1 MTHLARFSRLAA
13 PILALGVGACN
24 PPPESTPPDTQPPV
38 ATPLPATHVFL
49 HGSVW
54 TADPDS
60 AWAQA
65 VAVAG
70 TEIVY
75 VGDDE
80 GARTH
85 IGEATQVHDLSGKM
99 LLPGFHD
106 AHAHVFAA
114 GGALGECDLQDQR
127 DLALLRAALETC
139 AANRD
144 YGPDEWVIGYRW
156 PLAAFENGTP
166 PKAWLDDAFDGRPAF
181 FLDSFAHS
189 GWVSS
194 RALEIAGIDAMTPDP
209 PQGRVEHG
217 PDGQPNGVLRDDA
230 MELVTRHMPQRTD
243 AQMAESLARGLAE
256 AARFGI
262 TAYIDPGID
271 GRQASIYR
279 QTDLA
284 GGLTARVLASLS
296 PNQEAASRF
305 GVEIWPLVAQ
315 RKTLESARFKTH
327 SVKVYIDGVIETETS
342 FMLAPYLSGSN
353 FPPFY
358 PPDELNELYR
368 RLDAEGLQIHTHAIG
383 DAAIRQALDAY
394 EYARAANGPGDN
406 RHQIVHLQL
415 IDEADIPR
423 FAELSVAANFQG
435 LWAYPDDYIE
445 MAVPMVGEERVQQF
459 YRLASVQRAGGL
471 LVGGS
476 DWDVSSLNPLD
487 AIETMVRRQ
496 DPWAADGPEL
506 GDGERI
512 DLETALAM
520 YTRNAAHIMR
530 LEAKSGMLK
539 PGMQADMVVLDR
551 NLFDIPPAAINDA
564 AVELTLVGGEIVYR
578 RD

>member
-1 MTHLARFSRLAA
+1 MTQIARLTRNGLLIPALLLAA
-13 PILALGVGACN
+13 CGPA
-24 PPPESTPPDTQPPV
+24 PESKPQAAQSPI
-38 ATPLPATHVFL
+38 AAPLAATHVFL
-49 HGSVW
+49 HGAVW

-70 TEIVY
+70 SDILY

-80 GARTH
+80 GARAYV
-85 IGEATQVHDLSGKM
+85 GEGTRVHDLTGKM

-127 DLALLRAALETC
+127 DLTLLRAALDTC

-156 PLAAFENGTP
+156 PLAAFEHGAP
-166 PKAWLDDAFDGRPAF
+166 PKAWLDEAFAGRPAF

-209 PQGRVEHG
+209 PQGRIEHG

-271 GRQASIYR
+271 GHQASIYR

-284 GGLTARVLASLS
+284 GGLSARVLASLS

-305 GVEIWPLVAQ
+305 DEEIWPLVAQ
-315 RKTLESARFKTH
+315 RKTLESGRFKTH

-342 FMLAPYLSGSN
+342 FMLEPYHSGAN

-368 RLDAEGLQIHTHAIG
+368 KLDAEGVQIHTHAIG

-394 EYARAANGPGDN
+394 AYARAANGPNDN

-423 FAELSVAANFQG
+423 FAELGVAANFQG
-435 LWAYPDDYIE
+435 LWAYPDDYID
-445 MAVPMVGEERVQQF
+445 MAVPLVGEKRVQQF

-487 AIETMVRRQ
+487 AIETVVRRQ
-496 DPWAADGPEL
+496 DPWAANGPEL
-506 GDGERI
+506 GEGERI

-520 YTRNAAHIMR
+520 YTRNAAYVMR
-530 LEAKSGMLK
+530 LDTKTGMLK
-539 PGMQADMVVLDR
+539 PGMLADLVVLDR
-551 NLFDIPPAAINDA
+551 NLFDIPPAAINEA
-564 AVELTLVGGEIVYR
+564 VVELTLVGGEIVYAR
-578 RD
+578 N